1 MKLEQNTGPDM
12 NKKYERISHGFGPLY
27 NERSRVLILG
37 SFPSVKSREECFFY
51 GHPRNRFW
59 KVMAL
64 VTDEEEPIT
73 IEEKKEMMLAHGI
86 ALYDV
91 IESCDIIGSSDSSI
105 RNVEPADLSTLIRD
119 SDIKAVFTNG
129 ALAKKMYD
137 KYEFQSTGIP
147 SEGLPSTSPANASYN
162 IEKLME
168 KWTKIKA
175 YILKNSL

>member
-91 IESCDIIGSSDSSI
+91 IESCDIIGSADSSI
-105 RNVEPADLSTLIRD
+105 KNVEPADLSALID
-119 SDIKAVFTNG
+119 GSEIHAVFTNG
-129 ALAKKMYD
+129 ALAKKLYD
-137 KYEFQSTGIP
+137 KYEFPSTGIP

-162 IEKLME
+162 IDRLMK
-168 KWTKIKA
+168 KWIKIKA
-175 YILKNSL
+175 YILKN

>member
-27 NERSRVLILG
+27 NERSRVFILG

>member
-1 MKLEQNTGPDM
+1 M